1 MYAKDIA
8 IRVGQSITIEVSNKP
23 YVDKSIPPQSND
35 YRWADGAT
43 IEVHDPED
51 SLIVMTEMDK
61 IYERPGWYT
70 YRIQTGENWTKGI
83 YRVIVRISSGT
94 PGTSGT
100 SGTSGSPG
108 TSGTSGSPGTSGTSG
123 TPGTSGQPLM
133 SDVKVT
139 YFRLMD
145 LY

>member
-8 IRVGQSITIEVSNKP
+8 IRAGQSVTIEISNKP
-23 YVDKSIPPQSND
+23 YVDKTIPPQSND
-35 YRWADGAT
+35 FRWADGAT
-43 IEVHDPED
+43 IEIHDSED
-51 SLIVMTEMDK
+51 NLIVSTEMDK

-70 YRIQTGENWTKGI
+70 YRLQTGETWAKGI
-83 YRVIVRISSGT
+83 YRVIVRITTDGT

-100 SGTSGSPG
+100 SGTSGGPG
-108 TSGTSGSPGTSGTSG
+108 PA
-123 TPGTSGQPLM
+123 M
-133 SDVKVT
+133 SDVKVS

>member
-8 IRVGQSITIEVSNKP
+8 IRVGQSVTIEVSNKP

-35 YRWADGAT
+35 FRWADGAT
-43 IEVHDPED
+43 IEVHDSED
-51 SLIVMTEMDK
+51 NLIVSTEMDK

-70 YRIQTGENWTKGI
+70 YRLQTSETWTKGI
-83 YRVIVRISSGT
+83 YRVIVRLTSNTT
-94 PGTSGT
+94 PSP
-100 SGTSGSPG
+100 SGSPG
-108 TSGTSGSPGTSGTSG
+108 TSGTPSSSGNPSTSGN
-123 TPGTSGQPLM
+123 PGLTM
-133 SDVKVT
+133 SDVKVS

>member
-8 IRVGQSITIEVSNKP
+8 IRVGQSVTIEISNKP
-23 YVDKSIPPQSND
+23 YVDRSIPPQSND
-35 YRWADGAT
+35 FRWADGAT
-43 IEVHDPED
+43 IEIHDPED
-51 SLIVMTEMDK
+51 NLLVSTDMEK

-70 YRIQTGENWTKGI
+70 YRLQTSETWAKGI
-83 YRVIVRISSGT
+83 YRVIVRLSSNST

-100 SGTSGSPG
+100 PSTSGV
-108 TSGTSGSPGTSGTSG
+108 GSSGTSG
-123 TPGTSGQPLM
+123 TPSTSGSPSLPM
-133 SDVKVT
+133 SDVKVS